1 MKHHRLPV
9 RGFSLLEVLV
19 ALSIM
24 AISLGVLY
32 QTQIGAT
39 RNLTQSL
46 ALDRATLYA
55 QSIFANATGLAADLD
70 TLGGEFPDG
79 YRWQLNITPIE
90 IPPPP
95 PANKPLIPMLQLDL
109 DIFWPE
115 GNKERQLHLQSLS
128 RPAPSQP

>member
-1 MKHHRLPV
+1 MKRSFA
-9 RGFSLLEVLV
+9 RISGFSLLEVLV

-46 ALDRATLYA
+46 AVDRATLYG
-55 QSIFANATGLAADLD
+55 QSILANATGVAADHD
-70 TLGGEFPDG
+70 TLGGAFEDG
-79 YRWQLNITPIE
+79 YRWQLTVTPID

-95 PANKPLIPMLQLDL
+95 PAEQPVIPMLQLDL
-109 DIFWPE
+109 DIFWLE

>member
-1 MKHHRLPV
+1 MKCSSTGS

-46 ALDRATLYA
+46 ALDRATLYG
-55 QSIFANATGLAADLD
+55 QSILANATGLAADHA
-70 TLGGEFPDG
+70 TLEGTFADG
-79 YRWQLNITPIE
+79 YRWQLSITPID

-95 PANKPLIPMLQLDL
+95 PAERPFIAMLQLDL
-109 DIFWPE
+109 DIFWQE
-115 GNKERQLHLQSLS
+115 GKQERQLHLQSLS
-128 RPAPSQP
+128 RPATTDP

>member
-1 MKHHRLPV
+1 MTRSV
-9 RGFSLLEVLV
+9 ANSRGFSLLEVLV

-46 ALDRATLYA
+46 ALDRATLYG
-55 QSIFANATGLAADLD
+55 QSILANATGLAADHT
-70 TLGGEFPDG
+70 TLEGAFEDG
-79 YRWQLNITPIE
+79 YRWQLNVTPID

-95 PANKPLIPMLQLDL
+95 PAEKPVISMLLLDL
-109 DIFWPE
+109 DIFWLE

>member
-1 MKHHRLPV
+1 MKRSV
-9 RGFSLLEVLV
+9 ASASGFSLLEVLV

-39 RNLTQSL
+39 RNLSQSL
-46 ALDRATLYA
+46 ALDRATLYG
-55 QSIFANATGLAADLD
+55 QSILANATGLAADHN
-70 TLGGEFPDG
+70 TLEGSFDDG
-79 YRWQLNITPIE
+79 YRWQLSITPID
-90 IPPPP
+90 IPPPA
-95 PANKPLIPMLQLDL
+95 PAEKPVIPMLQLDL
-109 DIFWPE
+109 DIFWQE

>member
-1 MKHHRLPV
+1 MKRRSSKS

-46 ALDRATLYA
+46 ALERATLYG
-55 QSIFANATGLAADLD
+55 QSILANATGLAADHT
-70 TLGGEFPDG
+70 TLEGSFDDG
-79 YRWQLNITPIE
+79 YRWQLNITPIN
-90 IPPPP
+90 IPPSP
-95 PANKPLIPMLQLDL
+95 PAEQPVIPMLQLDL
-109 DIFWPE
+109 DIFWQE

-128 RPAPSQP
+128 RPAPIQP